1 MDRGAWWAAVSGVA
15 QSQTRLKQLSSS
27 SSSSSLTLK
36 PCPYTWRASS
46 FSSYCLLSQAT
57 QGGCRVAA
65 LALDEGV
72 LLNLFQGFES
82 ELIDHLIFMKES
94 VLVKTG
100 CV

>member
-1 MDRGAWWAAVSGVA
+1 MA
-15 QSQTRLKQLSSS
+15 THSSI
-27 SSSSSLTLK
+27 L
-36 PCPYTWRASS
+36 TWRIPGTGEPGGLPSM
-46 FSSYCLLSQAT
+46 YCLLSQAT